1 MQKENHMNPIPKISE
16 SEWTVMK
23 ALWAENPV
31 TANRIV
37 DIVSESTTWK
47 PNTIKSLLNRLVKK
61 GVVGYENIGRVY
73 HYFPLIEESILV
85 KAESQSL
92 LKRVFGGAARPLLV
106 TLIESEDL
114 SDEDIEEIKRVLD
127 KK

>member
-1 MQKENHMNPIPKISE
+1 
-16 SEWTVMK
+16 MK
-23 ALWAENPV
+23 ALWGENPV
-31 TANRIV
+31 TANRLV
-37 DIVSESTTWK
+37 EIVSESTTWK

-61 GVVGYENIGRVY
+61 EVAGYEDIGRVY

-85 KAESQSL
+85 KSESQSL

-106 TLIESEDL
+106 TLIESEEL

>member
-1 MQKENHMNPIPKISE
+1 MKTIPKISE
-16 SEWTVMK
+16 SEWTVIK
-23 ALWAENPV
+23 ALWDENPV
-31 TANRIV
+31 TANRLV
-37 DIVSESTTWK
+37 EIVSESTTWK

-61 GVVGYENIGRVY
+61 GVVSYENVGRVY
-73 HYFPLIEESILV
+73 HYSPRIEESLMV
-85 KAESQSL
+85 KEESQSL

-114 SDEDIEEIKRVLD
+114 SDEDIEEIRRVLD

>member
-1 MQKENHMNPIPKISE
+1 MTSIPKISE
-16 SEWTVMK
+16 AEWTVMK
-23 ALWAENPV
+23 ALWGENPV
-31 TANRIV
+31 TANRLV
-37 DIVSESTTWK
+37 EIVSESTTWK

-61 GVVGYENIGRVY
+61 EVVGYEDIGRVY
-73 HYFPLIEESILV
+73 HYSPLIEESLMV
-85 KAESQSL
+85 KEESQSL

-114 SDEDIEEIKRVLD
+114 SDDDIEEIRRVLD

>member
-1 MQKENHMNPIPKISE
+1 MNSIPKISE
-16 SEWTVMK
+16 SEWLVMK
-23 ALWAENPV
+23 AIWTENPV
-31 TANRIV
+31 TANRLV

-61 GVVGYENIGRVY
+61 EVVGYENIGRVY
-73 HYFPLIEESILV
+73 HYSPLVEESVLV
-85 KAESQSL
+85 KAESRSL
-92 LKRVFGGAARPLLV
+92 LKRVFGGAAAPMLV

-114 SDEDIEEIKRVLD
+114 SDEDIEEIRRVLD

>member
-1 MQKENHMNPIPKISE
+1 MNSIPKISE
-16 SEWTVMK
+16 SEWLVMK
-23 ALWAENPV
+23 AIWTENPV
-31 TANRIV
+31 TANRLV

-61 GVVGYENIGRVY
+61 EVVGYENIGRVY
-73 HYFPLIEESILV
+73 HYSPLVEESVLV
-85 KAESQSL
+85 KAESRSL
-92 LKRVFGGAARPLLV
+92 LKRVFNGAAAPMLV

-114 SDEDIEEIKRVLD
+114 SDEDIEEIRRVLD

>member
-1 MQKENHMNPIPKISE
+1 MNSIPKISE

-23 ALWAENPV
+23 AIWTENPV
-31 TANRIV
+31 TANRLV

-61 GVVGYENIGRVY
+61 GTVGYENIGRVY
-73 HYFPLIEESILV
+73 HYSPLIEESVLV
-85 KAESQSL
+85 KAESRSL
-92 LKRVFGGAARPLLV
+92 LKRVFGGAAGPMLV
-106 TLIESEDL
+106 TLIESENL
-114 SDEDIEEIKRVLD
+114 SDEDIEEIRRVLD

>member
-1 MQKENHMNPIPKISE
+1 MKTIPKISG
-16 SEWTVMK
+16 SEWTVIK
-23 ALWAENPV
+23 ALWDENPV
-31 TANRIV
+31 TANRLV
-37 DIVSESTTWK
+37 EIVSKSTTWK

-61 GVVGYENIGRVY
+61 GVVSYENVGRVY
-73 HYFPLIEESILV
+73 HYSPRIEESLMV
-85 KAESQSL
+85 KEESQSL

-114 SDEDIEEIKRVLD
+114 SDEDIEEIRRVLD